1 MVVIRLSRSGSK
13 RRPFYNMVVADS
25 RKPRDGRYLERVGFY
40 DPRAPE
46 GVEGLRIDVDRV
58 NFWQGKGAQLSD
70 TAARLV
76 KQLGG
81 KQSA

>member
-40 DPRAPE
+40 DPQAPE

-58 NFWQGKGAQLSD
+58 SFWQGKGAQLSD

>member
-13 RRPFYNMVVADS
+13 RRPIYNMVVADS

-40 DPRAPE
+40 DPQAPE
-46 GVEGLRIDVDRV
+46 GVEGLRIDFDRV
-58 NFWQGKGAQLSD
+58 TFWQGKGAQLSD

-81 KQSA
+81 KKSA

>member
-40 DPRAPE
+40 DPQAPE

-58 NFWQGKGAQLSD
+58 SFWRGKGAQLSD

-81 KQSA
+81 KKSA

>member
-40 DPRAPE
+40 DPQAPE
-46 GVEGLRIDVDRV
+46 GVEGLRIDFDRV
-58 NFWQGKGAQLSD
+58 TFGRAKVPSYQIRQRG
-70 TAARLV
+70 
-76 KQLGG
+76 
-81 KQSA
+81 

>member
-1 MVVIRLSRSGSK
+1 MVVIRLSRSGSN

-40 DPRAPE
+40 DPQAPE
-46 GVEGLRIDVDRV
+46 GVEGLRIDFDRV
-58 NFWQGKGAQLSD
+58 TFWQGKGAQLSD

-81 KQSA
+81 KKSA

>member
-46 GVEGLRIDVDRV
+46 GVEGLRIDVGRV

-81 KQSA
+81 NQSA

>member
-25 RKPRDGRYLERVGFY
+25 RKPRDGRYLERVGLY
-40 DPRAPE
+40 DPQAPE
-46 GVEGLRIDVDRV
+46 GVEGLRIDVARV

-70 TAARLV
+70 TATRLV

>member
-13 RRPFYNMVVADS
+13 GRPFYNMVVADS

-40 DPRAPE
+40 DPQAPE

-81 KQSA
+81 NQSA

>member
-40 DPRAPE
+40 DPQAPD

-58 NFWQGKGAQLSD
+58 TFWQGKGAQISD

-81 KQSA
+81 KKSA

>member
-40 DPRAPE
+40 DPQAPE

-58 NFWQGKGAQLSD
+58 NFWQSKGAQLSD

>member
-40 DPRAPE
+40 DPQAPH

>member
-40 DPRAPE
+40 DPQAPE

-58 NFWQGKGAQLSD
+58 NFWQDKGAQLSD

>member
-25 RKPRDGRYLERVGFY
+25 RKPRDGSYLERVGFY
-40 DPRAPE
+40 DPQAPE
-46 GVEGLRIDVDRV
+46 GTEGLRIDVDRV

>member
-13 RRPFYNMVVADS
+13 RRQFYNMVVADS

-40 DPRAPE
+40 DPQAPE
-46 GVEGLRIDVDRV
+46 GVEGLRIDFDRV
-58 NFWQGKGAQLSD
+58 TFWQGKGAQLSD

-81 KQSA
+81 KKSA

>member
-1 MVVIRLSRSGSK
+1 MVVIRLSRSASK
-13 RRPFYNMVVADS
+13 GRPSYNMVVADS

-81 KQSA
+81 NQSA

>member
-40 DPRAPE
+40 DPQAPE

-58 NFWQGKGAQLSD
+58 NFWQGKGAQLSG

>member
-40 DPRAPE
+40 DPQAPE
-46 GVEGLRIDVDRV
+46 GTEGLRIDVDRV

-81 KQSA
+81 NKAA